1 MLLTIIVK
9 PFVFFFFFYDGSLQR
24 DFTVVAFPLKIVYF
38 HVEVIEAV

>member
-9 PFVFFFFFYDGSLQR
+9 PLYFFFFYDGSLQR